1 MWLPVDARLSRQARE
16 KGPVGRKGGVRAR
29 PAVCLLQ
36 GDSLPSGSRAPVF
49 EGLGGE
55 LRVKQPPWSGSPAAL
70 VSPVRN
76 QGEPRPCHLE
86 KSSPNLAQQV
96 PALRCLSRQP
106 ACLTHGPYR
115 TRVGRCLGALSVGAA
130 GAQAHRQLSLFGK
143 AARLRR
149 WGTTVPSASGGGG
162 QRLEGAQPRRP
173 RDAPPAST
181 GRVLQWVK
189 APTPGLTPSN
199 VPAATQAAGG
209 ACWPQAGPPVP
220 SRAPQKQG
228 RIRLCPRTS
237 PSPSGHGG
245 HRGTGIVA
253 SSAGREPQSPGH
265 WVTVSRSH
273 VPVSG
278 RAGAAP
284 RPPDVRAPSG
294 HQDVV

>member
-1 MWLPVDARLSRQARE
+1 MSPGEIQP
-16 KGPVGRKGGVRAR
+16 KP
-29 PAVCLLQ
+29 
-36 GDSLPSGSRAPVF
+36 GSASARAPVF
-49 EGLGGE
+49 VTAAGL
-55 LRVKQPPWSGSPAAL
+55 PDTWSLQDTSREVLGSPQRGGRGGPG
-70 VSPVRN
+70 SP
-76 QGEPRPCHLE
+76 
-86 KSSPNLAQQV
+86 
-96 PALRCLSRQP
+96 PAVTLRESRS
-106 ACLTHGPYR
+106 LT
-115 TRVGRCLGALSVGAA
+115 SVGND
-130 GAQAHRQLSLFGK
+130 GAI
-143 AARLRR
+143 RLRR
-149 WGTTVPSASGGGG
+149 WW

-278 RAGAAP
+278 SRATSS
-284 RPPDVRAPSG
+284 PPAVRAPSG
-294 HQDVV
+294 HQDAV